1 MNIAI
6 VTGASSGMGREFV
19 RQLGGYVSV
28 DEIWAVARRA
38 SALETLKAE
47 TSVPVRPIVLDLLE
61 ESSFTDLEALLESE
75 KPNVRLLVNAAGF
88 GKFGAYQKVPV
99 EDDCRMIDLNC
110 KALLLMTRL
119 SPTCSPAATFWS
131 WTACLPSSQCRTS
144 PPTPPPRPSSSAT
157 AAP

>member
-61 ESSFTDLEALLESE
+61 ESSFTELEALQ
-75 KPNVRLLVNAAGF
+75 V
-88 GKFGAYQKVPV
+88 
-99 EDDCRMIDLNC
+99 
-110 KALLLMTRL
+110 
-119 SPTCSPAATFWS
+119 
-131 WTACLPSSQCRTS
+131 LPDT
-144 PPTPPPRPSSSAT
+144 
-157 AAP
+157 

>member
-47 TSVPVRPIVLDLLE
+47 ASVPVRPIVL
-61 ESSFTDLEALLESE
+61 
-75 KPNVRLLVNAAGF
+75 
-88 GKFGAYQKVPV
+88 
-99 EDDCRMIDLNC
+99 
-110 KALLLMTRL
+110 L
-119 SPTCSPAATFWS
+119 S
-131 WTACLPSSQCRTS
+131 LIHI
-144 PPTPPPRPSSSAT
+144 
-157 AAP
+157 